1 MLMTKALYEDRKNE
15 INFYF
20 QVLYDV
26 MAHEPD
32 TDNSNSERQRLRA
45 MIQTED
51 NNRFIRIMKSN
62 FLLMLY
68 NLIESCVKK
77 GFEEIYEVLIA
88 ENVSYV
94 QASCALR
101 DIWSSYEISKAE
113 QDNAVETTY
122 GTRVKAILEQVISS
136 APITLSKKVIE
147 KMASGNLDARKIRE
161 LFDKHN
167 ISFIETNAGEKGWIL
182 RVKTKRNSLA
192 HGDESFDE
200 AARNLTLEDLNNIR
214 NEVLV
219 FIEDAIN
226 GIDSYYSNR
235 LYLTSE

>member
-1 MLMTKALYEDRKNE
+1 MKTTKALYEGRKDE
-15 INFYF
+15 IEFYY
-20 QVLYDV
+20 QILNDV
-26 MAHEPD
+26 INHE
-32 TDNSNSERQRLRA
+32 TTSNGGNNIGWIKTS
-45 MIQTED
+45 D

-77 GFEEIYEVLIA
+77 GFEEVYEVLEA

-94 QASCALR
+94 QASYALR

-113 QDNAVETTY
+113 HNNAIDETY
-122 GTRVKAILEQVISS
+122 GNRVKAILEQVISN
-136 APITLSKKVIE
+136 APLTLSKKVIE

-161 LFDKHN
+161 LLDKHDIN
-167 ISFIETNAGEKGWIL
+167 FVETNAGDKRRIL
-182 RVKTKRNSLA
+182 TVKTKRNLLA

-200 AARNLTLEDLNNIR
+200 AARDLTLEDLNNIK

-226 GIDSYYSNR
+226 GIESYYNNR
-235 LYLTSE
+235 FYCIGE